1 MNDRPPLATPIH
13 ERERL
18 AALADYQIVDTVPEQ
33 AFDDLAT
40 LAASICRTPT
50 ALVSFVDHRR
60 LWLKS
65 KVGFDRTEIL
75 REMSFCA
82 HAILVP
88 ETVFEVPD
96 ALLDLRFEA
105 NPLVVDHPRI
115 RFYAGAS
122 LLTPEGLPLG
132 TICVIDQTPRLLSQ
146 QEREGLS
153 SLARQVV
160 AQLEL
165 RKEVKERAMEAS
177 TDALTGA
184 LNRRAF
190 DRRLKSE
197 WDAHARSKRRMALLL
212 LDIDHFKSLNDEFG
226 HAAGDDT
233 LVEVVQRIRTV
244 LRSNDVLSRHGGEE
258 FTVVL
263 PDTDLEGAQVVAEK
277 IRVAIAEGPWRHR
290 PVTASIGVASAIP
303 SPVMD
308 PYATVAQ
315 VDHAMYLAKSSGRNC
330 VRAIAA

>member
-1 MNDRPPLATPIH
+1 MNVRAFPPIPFN

-18 AALADYQIVDTVPEQ
+18 ASLADYEILDTEPEQ
-33 AFDDLAT
+33 AYDDLAT

-65 KVGFDRTEIL
+65 TVEFDRAEIL
-75 REMSFCA
+75 REISFCA
-82 HAILVP
+82 YAILEP
-88 ETVFEVPD
+88 ETIFEVSD
-96 ALLDLRFEA
+96 ALLDQRFNS
-105 NPLVVDHPRI
+105 NPLVIDHPRI

-122 LLTPEGLPLG
+122 LLTPDGVPLG
-132 TICVIDQTPRLLSQ
+132 TICVIDQAARRLTC

-165 RKEVKERAMEAS
+165 RKELMERSKEAS
-177 TDALTGA
+177 TDVLTGT

-190 DRRLKSE
+190 DRRLKFE
-197 WDAHARSKRRMALLL
+197 WDAHAREQRRMALLL

-233 LVEVVQRIRTV
+233 LVEVVHRIRTM

-258 FTVVL
+258 FTIVL
-263 PDTDLEGAQVVAEK
+263 PDTDLDGAQIVAEK
-277 IRVAIAEGPWRHR
+277 IRVAIAQGPWRYR

-303 SPVMD
+303 SPILD
-308 PYATVAQ
+308 PYAAIAR
-315 VDHAMYLAKSSGRNC
+315 VDRAMYLAKNSGRNC
-330 VRAIAA
+330 VRAVSN